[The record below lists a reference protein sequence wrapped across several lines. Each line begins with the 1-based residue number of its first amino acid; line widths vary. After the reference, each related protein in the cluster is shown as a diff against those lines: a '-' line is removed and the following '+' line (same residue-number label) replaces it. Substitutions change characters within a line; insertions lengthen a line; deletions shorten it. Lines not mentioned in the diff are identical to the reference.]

1 MDYLRSFG
9 SAAVSTLVQKSGL
22 NLPFSL
28 GAKVYSCETFWTL
41 YDATKREDG
50 SLVSVFEY
58 DLTHPLNKST
68 IPLARN
74 SLRKLRTIR
83 HPDVLKFIDVVESDS
98 AICIMT
104 ERVRP
109 LPLALSQSSSNVPR
123 EREDWLIWGLH
134 RISVALAFLNDSASS
149 THGNVRPNAVFITP
163 SGEWKLGGFEVL
175 SNPKDDLSVIYTMG
189 GLMPD
194 AMACAPPE
202 VKKEGWSALKDLP
215 VPAADGYALGLL
227 LHAVFNPTHP
237 PPPTA
242 QPPHPPPQVS
252 SRGAIPLS
260 VFSSFKKLLN
270 PNAKLRMSPKNLL
283 DIGMAESDGEGRGFF
298 VHNRLVK
305 VCAGLD
311 GFTLSSESDKV
322 SLLRTLK
329 ESASSFPPEFVSY
342 RILPCLASALEFG
355 GASAA
360 TIVPLVLQFGKNV
373 AHDDYGSVV
382 VAPLVKLFASADRGT
397 RIALLDNLPDFA
409 EKLDKKTVVDKIW
422 PNLQTGFTDTVA
434 VIREA
439 TVRAIVL
446 LSPKLSDRILNN
458 ELLRHLAR
466 LQSDPE
472 ASIRT
477 NTCILIGRLGP
488 SLGYN
493 TKRKVLVPAFSM
505 ALKDSFVHARVA
517 GVMAFMATAE
527 CFDIDDVA
535 SKVVSAVV
543 GATLDKE
550 KLVRDQ
556 AFKAVELF
564 IKRLEA
570 HASTM
575 PETASAEDG
584 GEDLQARLPGAYT
597 QAGLVNSATGA
608 AAALT
613 GWAVSSLGKKLA
625 PADMQ
630 TTISSTIDAS
640 MSAPN
645 INGRA
650 SSLPVSSVSPSANPL
665 RSKGLQLGG
674 NKAPTS
680 TLAAQLAEEVANEA
694 GQGSSRLWNDDLIDI
709 NADEGDWSAF
719 ESAPPAAES
728 KRASATDGLGFG
740 MSLRASSPI
749 ADEWSAMASS
759 SRPTSRSP
767 DLWKTSHSSQI
778 SRTHSPQPR
787 RSIVPSTLAPAF
799 SPASSARST
808 PVSSPRPLPNTTDN
822 TPPISMAGMSKEEKA
837 AEMARRKEERR
848 LRIEKLKEQKK
859 NAAAAAG
866 KV

>member
-74 SLRKLRTIR
+74 SLRKLRTVR
-83 HPDVLKFIDVVESDS
+83 HPDVLRYIDVVESDS

-149 THGNVRPNAVFITP
+149 THGNVRPNAIFITP

-202 VKKEGWSALKDLP
+202 VKKDGWSALKD
-215 VPAADGYALGLL
+215 VSVSAADGYALGLL

-242 QPPHPPPQVS
+242 QPPHPPPPVS

-260 VFSSFKKLLN
+260 VFPSFKKLLN
-270 PNAKLRMSPKNLL
+270 PNAKSRMSPKNLL
-283 DIGMAESDGEGRGFF
+283 DIGMAESGGEGHGFF

-311 GFTLSSESDKV
+311 GFTLSSESDKA

-373 AHDDYGSVV
+373 APDDYGSVV

-397 RIALLDNLPDFA
+397 RIALLDSLPEFV

-434 VIREA
+434 IIREA

-458 ELLRHLAR
+458 DLLRHLAR

-527 CFDIDDVA
+527 CFEIEDVA
-535 SKVVSAVV
+535 SKVVAAIL

-550 KLVRDQ
+550 KLVRDH

-564 IKRLEA
+564 VKRLEA

-575 PETASAEDG
+575 PETASTEDG
-584 GEDLQARLPGAYT
+584 GDDLAARLPGAYT

-630 TTISSTIDAS
+630 TTISSTIEGS
-640 MSAPN
+640 TLTPT
-645 INGRA
+645 INGSA
-650 SSLPVSSVSPSANPL
+650 SPLPVTPISPSANPV

-680 TLAAQLAEEVANEA
+680 TLADEVANEA

-719 ESAPPAAES
+719 ESAPPAVES
-728 KRASATDGLGFG
+728 KLASTTDSLGFG
-740 MSLRASSPI
+740 ITLRPSSPI
-749 ADEWSAMASS
+749 PDEWGAMASS
-759 SRPTSRSP
+759 SRPTSRSS
-767 DLWKTSHSSQI
+767 TSHPSQI
-778 SRTHSPQPR
+778 SRTLSPHPR
-787 RSIVPSTLAPAF
+787 RSIVSSPLAPAF
-799 SPASSARST
+799 SPASSTRST
-808 PVSSPRPLPNTTDN
+808 PISSPRPLPNTADN
-822 TPPISMAGMSKEEKA
+822 TPPTSMAGMSKEEKA

-859 NAAAAAG
+859 NAAAAG

>member
-83 HPDVLKFIDVVESDS
+83 HPDVLRFIDVVESDS

-104 ERVRP
+104 ER
-109 LPLALSQSSSNVPR
+109 
-123 EREDWLIWGLH
+123 
-134 RISVALAFLNDSASS
+134 VALAFLNDSASS

-202 VKKEGWSALKDLP
+202 VKKEGWSTLKD
-215 VPAADGYALGLL
+215 VPISAADGYALGLL

-260 VFSSFKKLLN
+260 VFPSFKKLLN
-270 PNAKLRMSPKNLL
+270 PNAKSRMSPKNLL
-283 DIGMAESDGEGRGFF
+283 DIGMVESGGEGHGFF

-311 GFTLSSESDKV
+311 GFTLSSESEKA

-373 AHDDYGSVV
+373 APDDYGSVI

-397 RIALLDNLPDFA
+397 RIALLDSLPDFA

-458 ELLRHLAR
+458 DLLRHLAR

-488 SLGYN
+488 SLGSCSCVQYG
-493 TKRKVLVPAFSM
+493 AQ
-505 ALKDSFVHARVA
+505 DSFVHARVA

-527 CFDIDDVA
+527 CFEIEDVA

-564 IKRLEA
+564 VKRLEA

-575 PETASAEDG
+575 LETASTED
-584 GEDLQARLPGAYT
+584 GEDLNARLPGAYT

-630 TTISSTIDAS
+630 TMMSSAADAS
-640 MSAPN
+640 ISAPN

-650 SSLPVSSVSPSANPL
+650 SSLPVSSASPSTNPS
-665 RSKGLQLGG
+665 RGKGLQLGG
-674 NKAPTS
+674 HRAPTF
-680 TLAAQLAEEVANEA
+680 ALAEEVANEA
-694 GQGSSRLWNDDLIDI
+694 GQSSSRLWNDDLIDI

-728 KRASATDGLGFG
+728 KLASAADGLGFG
-740 MSLRASSPI
+740 ISLRASSPI
-749 ADEWSAMASS
+749 LDDWGAMAFSVS
-759 SRPTSRSP
+759 TY
-767 DLWKTSHSSQI
+767 KTSHPSQV
-778 SRTHSPQPR
+778 SRTLSPQPR

-808 PVSSPRPLPNTTDN
+808 PVSSPRPLPNTADN
-822 TPPISMAGMSKEEKA
+822 TPPTSMAGMSKEEKA

-859 NAAAAAG
+859 NAAAAG

>member
-22 NLPFSL
+22 SLPFSL

-83 HPDVLKFIDVVESDS
+83 HPDVLRYIDVVESDS

-109 LPLALSQSSSNVPR
+109 LPLALSQSSSNAPR

-149 THGNVRPNAVFITP
+149 THGNVRPNAIFITP

-202 VKKEGWSALKDLP
+202 VKKEGWSALKDVP
-215 VPAADGYALGLL
+215 VSAADGYALGLL

-237 PPPTA
+237 PSPTA

-260 VFSSFKKLLN
+260 VFPSFKKLLN
-270 PNAKLRMSPKNLL
+270 PNAKSRMSPKNLL
-283 DIGMAESDGEGRGFF
+283 DIGMAESGGEGHGFF

-311 GFTLSSESDKV
+311 GFTLSSESDKA

-373 AHDDYGSVV
+373 APDDYGSVV

-397 RIALLDNLPDFA
+397 RIALLDSLPEFV

-434 VIREA
+434 IIREA

-458 ELLRHLAR
+458 DLLRHLAR

-505 ALKDSFVHARVA
+505 ALRDSFVHARVA

-527 CFDIDDVA
+527 CFEIEDVA
-535 SKVVSAVV
+535 SKVVPAIL

-564 IKRLEA
+564 VKRLEA

-575 PETASAEDG
+575 PETASTEDG
-584 GEDLQARLPGAYT
+584 GDDLAVRLPGAYT

-630 TTISSTIDAS
+630 TTISSTIEGS
-640 MSAPN
+640 TLTPT
-645 INGRA
+645 INGSA
-650 SSLPVSSVSPSANPL
+650 SPLPVTPVSPSANPV

-680 TLAAQLAEEVANEA
+680 TLADEVANEA

-709 NADEGDWSAF
+709 NADEGDWSA
-719 ESAPPAAES
+719 
-728 KRASATDGLGFG
+728 R
-740 MSLRASSPI
+740 
-749 ADEWSAMASS
+749 
-759 SRPTSRSP
+759 SRV
-767 DLWKTSHSSQI
+767 LH
-778 SRTHSPQPR
+778 
-787 RSIVPSTLAPAF
+787 L
-799 SPASSARST
+799 
-808 PVSSPRPLPNTTDN
+808 L
-822 TPPISMAGMSKEEKA
+822 
-837 AEMARRKEERR
+837 
-848 LRIEKLKEQKK
+848 
-859 NAAAAAG
+859 
-866 KV
+866 

>member
-28 GAKVYSCETFWTL
+28 GPKVYSCETFWTL

-83 HPDVLKFIDVVESDS
+83 HPDVLRFIDVVESDS

-109 LPLALSQSSSNVPR
+109 LPLALSNSSSNVPR

-149 THGNVRPNAVFITP
+149 THGNVRPNAIFITP

-202 VKKEGWSALKDLP
+202 VKKEGWSVLRD
-215 VPAADGYALGLL
+215 VPISAADAYALGLL
-227 LHAVFNPTHP
+227 LHSVFNPTHP

-242 QPPHPPPQVS
+242 QPPHPPPQPS
-252 SRGAIPLS
+252 SKGAIPSS
-260 VFSSFKKLLN
+260 VFPSFKKLLN
-270 PNAKLRMSPKNLL
+270 PNPKLRMSPKNLL
-283 DIGMAESDGEGRGFF
+283 DIGMTESDGEGHGFF

-311 GFTLSSESDKV
+311 GFTLSSESDKA

-329 ESASSFPPEFVSY
+329 ESGSSFPPEFVSY
-342 RILPCLASALEFG
+342 RVLPCLVSALEFG

-373 AHDDYGSVV
+373 APDDYSSVI

-397 RIALLDNLPDFA
+397 RIALLDSLPDFA

-439 TVRAIVL
+439 TVRAVVL

-505 ALKDSFVHARVA
+505 ALKDQFVHARVA

-527 CFDIDDVA
+527 CFEVEDVA
-535 SKVVSAVV
+535 GRVVPAVV

-575 PETASAEDG
+575 PETASTEE
-584 GEDLQARLPGAYT
+584 GENDLPARLPGAFT

-625 PADMQ
+625 PADLQ
-630 TTISSTIDAS
+630 TTMTSTIDGS
-640 MSAPN
+640 TSAPT
-645 INGRA
+645 INGHNSPLFRPPA
-650 SSLPVSSVSPSANPL
+650 SSASPSGNPS
-665 RSKGLQLGG
+665 RGKGLQLGG
-674 NKAPTS
+674 NKAPPS
-680 TLAAQLAEEVANEA
+680 ALAAQLAEEAANET
-694 GQGSSRLWNDDLIDI
+694 GQGSNRLWNDDLIDI
-709 NADEGDWSAF
+709 NADEGDWSVF
-719 ESAPPAAES
+719 ESAPAIIEP
-728 KRASATDGLGFG
+728 KPMSATNGLGFG
-740 MSLRASSPI
+740 ISLRASSPPI
-749 ADEWSAMASS
+749 DEWGAMASA
-759 SRPTSRSP
+759 SRSTSRSP
-767 DLWKTSHSSQI
+767 DPWTSPPSQI
-778 SRTHSPQPR
+778 SRALSPQPR
-787 RSIVPSTLAPAF
+787 RSIVPAF

-808 PVSSPRPLPNTTDN
+808 PVSSPRPLPNTADSAQPTN
-822 TPPISMAGMSKEEKA
+822 MAGLSKEEKA

-859 NAAAAAG
+859 NAAAAG
-866 KV
+866 KA

>member
-28 GAKVYSCETFWTL
+28 GPKVYSCETFWTL

-83 HPDVLKFIDVVESDS
+83 HPDVLRFIDVVESDS

-109 LPLALSQSSSNVPR
+109 LPLALSNSSSNVPR

-149 THGNVRPNAVFITP
+149 THGNVRPNAIFITP

-202 VKKEGWSALKDLP
+202 VKKEGWSVLRD
-215 VPAADGYALGLL
+215 VPISAADAYALGLL
-227 LHAVFNPTHP
+227 LHSVFNPTHP

-242 QPPHPPPQVS
+242 QPPHPPPQPS
-252 SRGAIPLS
+252 SKGAIPSS
-260 VFSSFKKLLN
+260 VFPSFKKLLN
-270 PNAKLRMSPKNLL
+270 PNPKLRMSPKNLL
-283 DIGMAESDGEGRGFF
+283 DIGMTESDGEGHGFF

-311 GFTLSSESDKV
+311 GFTLSSESDKA

-329 ESASSFPPEFVSY
+329 ESGSSFPPEFVSY
-342 RILPCLASALEFG
+342 RVLPCLVSALEFG

-373 AHDDYGSVV
+373 APDDYTSVI

-397 RIALLDNLPDFA
+397 RIALLDSLPDFA

-439 TVRAIVL
+439 TVRAVVL

-505 ALKDSFVHARVA
+505 ALKDQFVHARVA

-527 CFDIDDVA
+527 CFEVEDVA
-535 SKVVSAVV
+535 GRVVPAVV

-575 PETASAEDG
+575 PETASTEE
-584 GEDLQARLPGAYT
+584 GENDLPARLPGAFT

-613 GWAVSSLGKKLA
+613 GWAVSSLGKKVSLISPLEIDDLERYAQLA
-625 PADMQ
+625 PADLQ
-630 TTISSTIDAS
+630 TTMTSTIDGS
-640 MSAPN
+640 TSAPT
-645 INGRA
+645 INGHNSPLFRPPA
-650 SSLPVSSVSPSANPL
+650 SSASPSGNPS
-665 RSKGLQLGG
+665 RGKGLQLGG
-674 NKAPTS
+674 NKAPPS
-680 TLAAQLAEEVANEA
+680 ALAAQLAEEAANET
-694 GQGSSRLWNDDLIDI
+694 GQGSNRLWNDDLIDI

-719 ESAPPAAES
+719 ESAPAIIEP
-728 KRASATDGLGFG
+728 KPMSATNGLGFG
-740 MSLRASSPI
+740 ISLRASPSY
-749 ADEWSAMASS
+749 
-759 SRPTSRSP
+759 
-767 DLWKTSHSSQI
+767 Q
-778 SRTHSPQPR
+778 HSPLLQALDRHPYH
-787 RSIVPSTLAPAF
+787 PLD
-799 SPASSARST
+799 
-808 PVSSPRPLPNTTDN
+808 PLPNTADSAQPTN
-822 TPPISMAGMSKEEKA
+822 MAGLSKEEKA

-859 NAAAAAG
+859 NAAAAG
-866 KV
+866 KA

>member
-28 GAKVYSCETFWTL
+28 GPKVYSCETFWTL

-74 SLRKLRTIR
+74 SLRRLRTIR
-83 HPDVLKFIDVVESDS
+83 HPDVLRFIDVVESDS

-109 LPLALSQSSSNVPR
+109 LPLALSQSSSNVQR

-149 THGNVRPNAVFITP
+149 THGNVRPNAIFITP

-194 AMACAPPE
+194 AMACASPE
-202 VKKEGWSALKDLP
+202 VKKGAALSKSYTAYQYQLRMGMPSACFYMP
-215 VPAADGYALGLL
+215 
-227 LHAVFNPTHP
+227 FSIP
-237 PPPTA
+237 P
-242 QPPHPPPQVS
+242 
-252 SRGAIPLS
+252 IPLHRLLS
-260 VFSSFKKLLN
+260 HLIHRLNPLPEVPYPRLSFPPSKKLLN
-270 PNAKLRMSPKNLL
+270 PNPKSRMSPKNLL
-283 DIGMAESDGEGRGFF
+283 DTGMAESGGEGHGFF

-311 GFTLSSESDKV
+311 GFNLSSESDKA

-329 ESASSFPPEFVSY
+329 ESASSFPPEFASY
-342 RILPCLASALEFG
+342 RVLPCLVSALEFG

-373 AHDDYGSVV
+373 APDDYGSVII
-382 VAPLVKLFASADRGT
+382 APLVKLFASADRGT

-439 TVRAIVL
+439 TVRAVVL

-517 GVMAFMATAE
+517 GVMAFMATVE
-527 CFDIDDVA
+527 CFEVEDVA
-535 SKVVSAVV
+535 GRVVPAVV
-543 GATLDKE
+543 GAMLDKE

-575 PETASAEDG
+575 HPQKRARTIYP
-584 GEDLQARLPGAYT
+584 ARLPGAFT
-597 QAGLVNSATGA
+597 QANLVNSATGA

-613 GWAVSSLGKKLA
+613 GWAVSSIGKKLA

-630 TTISSTIDAS
+630 TTISSTIDGPTS
-640 MSAPN
+640 
-645 INGRA
+645 GRA
-650 SSLPVSSVSPSANPL
+650 TPLPGAFVSSVSPSVNP
-665 RSKGLQLGG
+665 SKGKGLQLGG
-674 NKAPTS
+674 NKAPPS
-680 TLAAQLAEEVANEA
+680 VLAAQLAEEVANEA
-694 GQGSSRLWNDDLIDI
+694 GQGSNHLWNDDLIDI

-719 ESAPPAAES
+719 ESAPAIVEPKPVPAS
-728 KRASATDGLGFG
+728 NGLGFG
-740 MSLRASSPI
+740 ISLQPSSPTT
-749 ADEWSAMASS
+749 DEWGAMVSS
-759 SRPTSRSP
+759 SRTTSLSGQ
-767 DLWKTSHSSQI
+767 H
-778 SRTHSPQPR
+778 
-787 RSIVPSTLAPAF
+787 F

-808 PVSSPRPLPNTTDN
+808 PVSSPRPLPNTADS
-822 TPPISMAGMSKEEKA
+822 TPSTNLAGMSKEEKA

-859 NAAAAAG
+859 NAAAAG

>member
-83 HPDVLKFIDVVESDS
+83 HPDVLRYIDVVESDS

-149 THGNVRPNAVFITP
+149 THGNVRPNAIFITP

-202 VKKEGWSALKDLP
+202 VKKEGWSALKDVP
-215 VPAADGYALGLL
+215 VSAADGYALGLL

-260 VFSSFKKLLN
+260 VFPSFKKLLN
-270 PNAKLRMSPKNLL
+270 PNAKSRMSPKNLL
-283 DIGMAESDGEGRGFF
+283 DIGMAESGGEGHGFF

-311 GFTLSSESDKV
+311 GFTLSSESDKA

-360 TIVPLVLQFGKNV
+360 TIVPLVLQFGRNV
-373 AHDDYGSVV
+373 APDDYGSVV

-397 RIALLDNLPDFA
+397 RIALLDSLPEFV

-458 ELLRHLAR
+458 DLLRHLAR

-527 CFDIDDVA
+527 CFEIEDVA
-535 SKVVSAVV
+535 SKVVPAIL

-564 IKRLEA
+564 VKRLEA

-575 PETASAEDG
+575 PETASTEDG
-584 GEDLQARLPGAYT
+584 GDDLPARLPGAYT

-630 TTISSTIDAS
+630 TTISSTIEGS
-640 MSAPN
+640 TLTPT
-645 INGRA
+645 INGSA
-650 SSLPVSSVSPSANPL
+650 SPLPVTPVSPSANPV

-680 TLAAQLAEEVANEA
+680 TLADEVANEA
-694 GQGSSRLWNDDLIDI
+694 GQGSSRSWNDDLIDI

-719 ESAPPAAES
+719 ESAPPAVES
-728 KRASATDGLGFG
+728 KLASTTDGLGFG
-740 MSLRASSPI
+740 ISLRPSSPN
-749 ADEWSAMASS
+749 EWGAMASS
-759 SRPTSRSP
+759 SRPTSRSS
-767 DLWKTSHSSQI
+767 TSRPSQI
-778 SRTHSPQPR
+778 SRTLSPQPR
-787 RSIVPSTLAPAF
+787 RSIVPSPLAPAF
-799 SPASSARST
+799 SPASSTRST
-808 PVSSPRPLPNTTDN
+808 PISSPRPLPNTADN
-822 TPPISMAGMSKEEKA
+822 TPPTSMAGMSKEEKA

-848 LRIEKLKEQKK
+848 LRVEKLKEQKK
-859 NAAAAAG
+859 NAAAAG

>member
-83 HPDVLKFIDVVESDS
+83 HPDVLRFIDVVESDS

-149 THGNVRPNAVFITP
+149 THGNVRPSAVFITP

-175 SNPKDDLSVIYTMG
+175 SNPRDDLSVIYTMG

-194 AMACAPPE
+194 AMAYAPPE
-202 VKKEGWSALKDLP
+202 VKKEGWSALKDVP
-215 VPAADGYALGLL
+215 VSAADGYALGLL

-237 PPPTA
+237 PLPTA

-252 SRGAIPLS
+252 SRGAIPSS
-260 VFSSFKKLLN
+260 VFPSFKKLLN
-270 PNAKLRMSPKNLL
+270 PNAKSRLSPKNLL
-283 DIGMAESDGEGRGFF
+283 DIGMAESDGEGHGFF

-311 GFTLSSESDKV
+311 GFTLSSESDKA

-329 ESASSFPPEFVSY
+329 ESASSFPPEFISY
-342 RILPCLASALEFG
+342 RILPCLTSALEFG

-360 TIVPLVLQFGKNV
+360 IIVPLILQFGKNV
-373 AHDDYGSVV
+373 APDNYGSVI

-397 RIALLDNLPDFA
+397 RIALLDSLPDFA
-409 EKLDKKTVVDKIW
+409 EKLDKKTIVDKIW

-458 ELLRHLAR
+458 DLLRHLAR

-527 CFDIDDVA
+527 CFEIDDVA
-535 SKVVSAVV
+535 SKVVSAIA

-564 IKRLEA
+564 VKRLEA
-570 HASTM
+570 HAATM
-575 PETASAEDG
+575 PETVATEDG
-584 GEDLQARLPGAYT
+584 GEDLPARLPGAYT

-630 TTISSTIDAS
+630 TTISSTIDS
-640 MSAPN
+640 SILAPN

-650 SSLPVSSVSPSANPL
+650 SPLPVSSVSPSVNPS

-674 NKAPTS
+674 NKAPAS
-680 TLAAQLAEEVANEA
+680 TLAEEVANEA
-694 GQGSSRLWNDDLIDI
+694 LQSSRLWKDNLIDI
-709 NADEGDWSAF
+709 NADEGDWTAF
-719 ESAPPAAES
+719 ESASPAMES
-728 KRASATDGLGFG
+728 KLASTTDSLGFG
-740 MSLRASSPI
+740 ISVWASSPTT
-749 ADEWSAMASS
+749 DEWGAMASS

-767 DLWKTSHSSQI
+767 DPWRTSHPPQI
-778 SRTHSPQPR
+778 SHMLSPQPR

-808 PVSSPRPLPNTTDN
+808 PVSSPRPLPDN
-822 TPPISMAGMSKEEKA
+822 TPPTSMAGMSKEEKA

-859 NAAAAAG
+859 NAAAAG

>member
-83 HPDVLKFIDVVESDS
+83 HPDVLRFIDVVESDS

-202 VKKEGWSALKDLP
+202 VKKEGWSTLKD
-215 VPAADGYALGLL
+215 VPISAADGYALGLL

-260 VFSSFKKLLN
+260 VFPSFKKLLN
-270 PNAKLRMSPKNLL
+270 PNAKSRMSPKNLL
-283 DIGMAESDGEGRGFF
+283 DIGMVESGGEGHGFF

-311 GFTLSSESDKV
+311 GFTLSSESEKA

-373 AHDDYGSVV
+373 APDDYGSVI

-397 RIALLDNLPDFA
+397 RIALLDSLPDFA

-458 ELLRHLAR
+458 DLLRHLAR

-517 GVMAFMATAE
+517 GVMAFMATAD
-527 CFDIDDVA
+527 CFEIEDVA

-564 IKRLEA
+564 VKRLEA

-575 PETASAEDG
+575 PETASTED
-584 GEDLQARLPGAYT
+584 GEDLNARLPGAYT

-630 TTISSTIDAS
+630 TMMSSAADAS
-640 MSAPN
+640 ISAPN

-650 SSLPVSSVSPSANPL
+650 SSLPVSSASPSTNPS
-665 RSKGLQLGG
+665 RGKGLQLGG

-680 TLAAQLAEEVANEA
+680 TLAEEVANEA

-728 KRASATDGLGFG
+728 KLASATDGLGFG
-740 MSLRASSPI
+740 ISLRASSPI
-749 ADEWSAMASS
+749 LDDWGAMASS

-767 DLWKTSHSSQI
+767 DPWRTSHPSQV
-778 SRTHSPQPR
+778 SRTLSPQPR
-787 RSIVPSTLAPAF
+787 RSIASSTLAPAF

-808 PVSSPRPLPNTTDN
+808 PVSSPRPLPNTADN
-822 TPPISMAGMSKEEKA
+822 TPPVSMAGMSKEEKA

-859 NAAAAAG
+859 NAAAAG

>member
-83 HPDVLKFIDVVESDS
+83 HPDVLRYIDVVESDS

-149 THGNVRPNAVFITP
+149 THGNVRPNAIFITP

-202 VKKEGWSALKDLP
+202 VKKEGWSALKDVP
-215 VPAADGYALGLL
+215 VSAADGYALGLL
-227 LHAVFNPTHP
+227 LHAVFNPNHP

-252 SRGAIPLS
+252 FRGAIPLS
-260 VFSSFKKLLN
+260 VFPSFKKLLN
-270 PNAKLRMSPKNLL
+270 PNAKSRMSPKNIL
-283 DIGMAESDGEGRGFF
+283 DTGMAESGGEGHGFF

-311 GFTLSSESDKV
+311 GFTLSSESDKA

-360 TIVPLVLQFGKNV
+360 IIVPLVLQFGKNV
-373 AHDDYGSVV
+373 APDDYGSVV
-382 VAPLVKLFASADRGT
+382 VVPLVKLFASADRGT
-397 RIALLDNLPDFA
+397 RIALLDSLPEFV

-434 VIREA
+434 IIREA

-458 ELLRHLAR
+458 DLLRHLAR

-505 ALKDSFVHARVA
+505 ALRDSFVHARVA
-517 GVMAFMATAE
+517 GVMAFMATTE
-527 CFDIDDVA
+527 CFEIEDVA
-535 SKVVSAVV
+535 SKVVPAIV

-564 IKRLEA
+564 VKRLET
-570 HASTM
+570 HASAM
-575 PETASAEDG
+575 PETASTEDG
-584 GEDLQARLPGAYT
+584 GDDLAARLPGAYT

-630 TTISSTIDAS
+630 TTISSTIEGS
-640 MSAPN
+640 TLAPT
-645 INGRA
+645 INGSA
-650 SSLPVSSVSPSANPL
+650 SPLPVTPVSPSANPV

-680 TLAAQLAEEVANEA
+680 TLADEVANEA
-694 GQGSSRLWNDDLIDI
+694 GQGSSRSWNDDLIDI

-719 ESAPPAAES
+719 ESAPPAVES
-728 KRASATDGLGFG
+728 KLASTTDGLGFG
-740 MSLRASSPI
+740 ISLRPSSPI
-749 ADEWSAMASS
+749 PDEWGAMASS
-759 SRPTSRSP
+759 SRPTSRSS
-767 DLWKTSHSSQI
+767 TSRPSQI
-778 SRTHSPQPR
+778 SRTLSPQPR
-787 RSIVPSTLAPAF
+787 RSIVPSPLAPAF
-799 SPASSARST
+799 SPASSTRST
-808 PVSSPRPLPNTTDN
+808 PISSPRPLPNTADN
-822 TPPISMAGMSKEEKA
+822 TPPTSMAGMSKEEKA

-859 NAAAAAG
+859 NAAAAG

>member
-83 HPDVLKFIDVVESDS
+83 HPDVLRYIDVVESDS

-149 THGNVRPNAVFITP
+149 THGNVRPNAIFITP

-202 VKKEGWSALKDLP
+202 VKKEGWSALKDVP
-215 VPAADGYALGLL
+215 VSAADGYALGLL

-260 VFSSFKKLLN
+260 VFPSFKKLLN
-270 PNAKLRMSPKNLL
+270 PNAKSRMSPKNLL
-283 DIGMAESDGEGRGFF
+283 DIGMAESGGEGHGFF

-311 GFTLSSESDKV
+311 GFTLSSESDKA

-373 AHDDYGSVV
+373 APDDYGSVV

-397 RIALLDNLPDFA
+397 RIALLDSLPEFV

-434 VIREA
+434 IIREA

-458 ELLRHLAR
+458 DLLRHLAR

-505 ALKDSFVHARVA
+505 ALRDSFVHARVA

-527 CFDIDDVA
+527 CFEIEDVA
-535 SKVVSAVV
+535 SKVVPAIL

-564 IKRLEA
+564 VKRLEA

-575 PETASAEDG
+575 PETASTEDG
-584 GEDLQARLPGAYT
+584 GDDLATRLPGAYT

-630 TTISSTIDAS
+630 TTISSTIEGS
-640 MSAPN
+640 TLTPT
-645 INGRA
+645 INGSA
-650 SSLPVSSVSPSANPL
+650 SPLPVTPVSPSANPV

-674 NKAPTS
+674 NKAPIS
-680 TLAAQLAEEVANEA
+680 TLADEVANEA

-719 ESAPPAAES
+719 ESAPPAVES
-728 KRASATDGLGFG
+728 KLASTTDGLGFG
-740 MSLRASSPI
+740 ISLRPSSPI
-749 ADEWSAMASS
+749 PDEWGAMASS
-759 SRPTSRSP
+759 SRPTSRSS
-767 DLWKTSHSSQI
+767 TSRLSQI
-778 SRTHSPQPR
+778 SRTLSPQPR
-787 RSIVPSTLAPAF
+787 RSIVSSPLAPAF
-799 SPASSARST
+799 SPASSTRST
-808 PVSSPRPLPNTTDN
+808 PISSPRPLPNTADD
-822 TPPISMAGMSKEEKA
+822 TPPTSMAGMSKEEKA

-859 NAAAAAG
+859 NAAAAG

>member
-28 GAKVYSCETFWTL
+28 GVKVYSCETFWTL
-41 YDATKREDG
+41 YDATKRDDG

-83 HPDVLKFIDVVESDS
+83 HPDVLRFIDVVESDS

-109 LPLALSQSSSNVPR
+109 LPLALSQSSSNAPR

-194 AMACAPPE
+194 AMTCAPPE
-202 VKKEGWSALKDLP
+202 VKKEGWSTLKDAP
-215 VPAADGYALGLL
+215 VAAADGYALGLL

-270 PNAKLRMSPKNLL
+270 PNVKSRMSPKDLL
-283 DIGMAESDGEGRGFF
+283 NIGMAESDGEGHGFF
-298 VHNRLVK
+298 VQNRLVK

-311 GFTLSSESDKV
+311 GFTLSSESDKA

-373 AHDDYGSVV
+373 APDDYGSVI

-397 RIALLDNLPDFA
+397 RIALLDSLPDFA

-458 ELLRHLAR
+458 DLLRHLAR

-493 TKRKVLVPAFSM
+493 TKRKVLIPAFSM

-517 GVMAFMATAE
+517 GIMAFMATAE
-527 CFDIDDVA
+527 CFEIDDVA
-535 SKVVSAVV
+535 GKVVSAVV

-564 IKRLEA
+564 VKRLEA

-575 PETASAEDG
+575 PETASTEDG
-584 GEDLQARLPGAYT
+584 GDDLPTRLPGAYT
-597 QAGLVNSATGA
+597 QASLVNSATGA

-630 TTISSTIDAS
+630 TTIASTIDTS
-640 MSAPN
+640 ILAPN

-650 SSLPVSSVSPSANPL
+650 SSLPVTSASSSTNPSRN
-665 RSKGLQLGG
+665 KGLQLGG
-674 NKAPTS
+674 NKATTS
-680 TLAAQLAEEVANEA
+680 TLAEEVANEA
-694 GQGSSRLWNDDLIDI
+694 GQGGGRLWNDDLIDI
-709 NADEGDWSAF
+709 HADEGDWSAF
-719 ESAPPAAES
+719 ESAPPAMES
-728 KRASATDGLGFG
+728 KLVSTTDGLGFG
-740 MSLRASSPI
+740 LSLRASSPVL
-749 ADEWSAMASS
+749 DDWSAMASS

-767 DLWKTSHSSQI
+767 DPWRTSHSSQI
-778 SRTHSPQPR
+778 SRTLSPQPR
-787 RSIVPSTLAPAF
+787 RSIGPSTLAPAF

-808 PVSSPRPLPNTTDN
+808 PVSSPRPLPNTADN
-822 TPPISMAGMSKEEKA
+822 TPPTSMSGMSKEEKA

-859 NAAAAAG
+859 NAAAG

>member
-28 GAKVYSCETFWTL
+28 GVKVYSCETFWTL
-41 YDATKREDG
+41 YDATKRDDG

-83 HPDVLKFIDVVESDS
+83 HPDVLRFIDVVESDS

-109 LPLALSQSSSNVPR
+109 LPLALSQSSSNAPR

-202 VKKEGWSALKDLP
+202 VKKEGWSTLKDVP
-215 VPAADGYALGLL
+215 VSAADGYALGLL

-260 VFSSFKKLLN
+260 VFPSFKKLLN

-283 DIGMAESDGEGRGFF
+283 NIGMAESDGEGHGFF
-298 VHNRLVK
+298 VQNRLVK

-311 GFTLSSESDKV
+311 GFTLSSESDKA

-355 GASAA
+355 GTSAA
-360 TIVPLVLQFGKNV
+360 TIVPLVLQFGKNI
-373 AHDDYGSVV
+373 APDDYGSVI

-397 RIALLDNLPDFA
+397 RIALLDSLPDFA

-458 ELLRHLAR
+458 DLLRHLAR

-493 TKRKVLVPAFSM
+493 TKRKVLIPAFSM

-517 GVMAFMATAE
+517 GIMAFMATAE
-527 CFDIDDVA
+527 CFEIDDVA
-535 SKVVSAVV
+535 GRVISAVV

-564 IKRLEA
+564 VKRLEA

-575 PETASAEDG
+575 PETASTEDG
-584 GEDLQARLPGAYT
+584 GDDLPTRLPGAYT

-630 TTISSTIDAS
+630 TTIASTIDTS
-640 MSAPN
+640 ILAPN

-650 SSLPVSSVSPSANPL
+650 SSLPVTSASSSTNPSRN
-665 RSKGLQLGG
+665 KGLQLGG
-674 NKAPTS
+674 NKAMAS
-680 TLAAQLAEEVANEA
+680 TLAEEVANEA

-709 NADEGDWSAF
+709 HADEGDWSAF
-719 ESAPPAAES
+719 ESAPPAMES
-728 KRASATDGLGFG
+728 KLASTTDGLGFG
-740 MSLRASSPI
+740 ISLRASSPVP
-749 ADEWSAMASS
+749 DEWSAMASS

-767 DLWKTSHSSQI
+767 DPWRTSHSSQI
-778 SRTHSPQPR
+778 SRTLSPQPR
-787 RSIVPSTLAPAF
+787 RSIGPSTLAPAF

-808 PVSSPRPLPNTTDN
+808 PVSSPRPLPNTADN
-822 TPPISMAGMSKEEKA
+822 TPPTSMSGMSKEEKA

-859 NAAAAAG
+859 NAAAAG

>member
-41 YDATKREDG
+41 YDATKRDDG

-83 HPDVLKFIDVVESDS
+83 HPDVLRFIDVVESDS
-98 AICIMT
+98 TICIMT

-109 LPLALSQSSSNVPR
+109 LPLALSQSSSSVPR

-175 SNPKDDLSVIYTMG
+175 SSPKDDLSVIYTMG

-194 AMACAPPE
+194 AMAYAPPE
-202 VKKEGWSALKDLP
+202 VKKEGWSALKDVP

-252 SRGAIPLS
+252 SRGAIPSS
-260 VFSSFKKLLN
+260 VFPSFKKLLN
-270 PNAKLRMSPKNLL
+270 PNPKLRMSPKILL
-283 DIGMAESDGEGRGFF
+283 DIGMAESDGEGHGFF
-298 VHNRLVK
+298 VNNRLVK

-311 GFTLSSESDKV
+311 GFTLGSESDKA

-373 AHDDYGSVV
+373 APDDYGSII
-382 VAPLVKLFASADRGT
+382 VAPLVKLFASTDRGT
-397 RIALLDNLPDFA
+397 RIALLDNLSNFA

-439 TVRAIVL
+439 TVRAIIL

-458 ELLRHLAR
+458 DLLRHLAR

-527 CFDIDDVA
+527 CFEMDDVA
-535 SKVVSAVV
+535 GKVVSAVV

-570 HASTM
+570 HAATM
-575 PETASAEDG
+575 PETAATEDG
-584 GEDLQARLPGAYT
+584 GEDLPARLPGAYT

-630 TTISSTIDAS
+630 TTIVSASTLTPN
-640 MSAPN
+640 PN
-645 INGRA
+645 INGRG
-650 SSLPVSSVSPSANPL
+650 SPLPVSSASSSANPS

-674 NKAPTS
+674 NKAPAS

-694 GQGSSRLWNDDLIDI
+694 GSGSSRLWNDDLIDI
-709 NADEGDWSAF
+709 HADEGDWSAF
-719 ESAPPAAES
+719 ESAPPTVDS
-728 KRASATDGLGFG
+728 KVASATDGLGFG
-740 MSLRASSPI
+740 LSLRASSPSP
-749 ADEWSAMASS
+749 DEWGAMASS

-767 DLWKTSHSSQI
+767 DSWRTSHPSQI
-778 SRTHSPQPR
+778 THTLAPQPR
-787 RSIVPSTLAPAF
+787 RPIIPSALAPAF

-808 PVSSPRPLPNTTDN
+808 PLSSPRPLPSTADN
-822 TPPISMAGMSKEEKA
+822 TPPTSMAGMSKEEKA

-859 NAAAAAG
+859 NAAAAG

>member
-28 GAKVYSCETFWTL
+28 GCQ
-41 YDATKREDG
+41 
-50 SLVSVFEY
+50 SLLLRDIL
-58 DLTHPLNKST
+58 DL
-68 IPLARN
+68 
-74 SLRKLRTIR
+74 LRTIR
-83 HPDVLKFIDVVESDS
+83 HPDVLRFIDVVESDS
-98 AICIMT
+98 TICIMT

-109 LPLALSQSSSNVPR
+109 LPLALFQSSSSVPR

-175 SNPKDDLSVIYTMG
+175 SSPKDDLSVIYTMG

-194 AMACAPPE
+194 AMAYAPPE
-202 VKKEGWSALKDLP
+202 VKKEGWSALKDVP

-252 SRGAIPLS
+252 SRGAIPSS
-260 VFSSFKKLLN
+260 VFPCFKKLLN
-270 PNAKLRMSPKNLL
+270 PNPKLRMSPKILL
-283 DIGMAESDGEGRGFF
+283 DIGMAESDGEGHGFF
-298 VHNRLVK
+298 VNNRLVK

-311 GFTLSSESDKV
+311 GFTLSSESDKA

-373 AHDDYGSVV
+373 APDDYGSIII
-382 VAPLVKLFASADRGT
+382 APLVKLFASTDRGT
-397 RIALLDNLPDFA
+397 RIALLDNLSDFA

-439 TVRAIVL
+439 TVRAIIL

-527 CFDIDDVA
+527 CFEMDDVA
-535 SKVVSAVV
+535 GKVVSAVV

-564 IKRLEA
+564 VKRLEA
-570 HASTM
+570 HAATM
-575 PETASAEDG
+575 PETAGTEDG
-584 GEDLQARLPGAYT
+584 GDDLPARLPGAYT

-613 GWAVSSLGKKLA
+613 GWALA

-630 TTISSTIDAS
+630 TTIASASTLTPN
-640 MSAPN
+640 PN
-645 INGRA
+645 INGCG
-650 SSLPVSSVSPSANPL
+650 SPLPVSSASSSANPS

-674 NKAPTS
+674 NQAPAS

-694 GQGSSRLWNDDLIDI
+694 GPGSSRLWNDDLIDI
-709 NADEGDWSAF
+709 HADEGDWSAF
-719 ESAPPAAES
+719 ESAPPTVES
-728 KRASATDGLGFG
+728 KVASSTDGLGFG
-740 MSLRASSPI
+740 LSLRASSPSP
-749 ADEWSAMASS
+749 DEWGAMASS

-767 DLWKTSHSSQI
+767 DSWRTSHPPQI
-778 SRTHSPQPR
+778 THTLAPQPR
-787 RSIVPSTLAPAF
+787 RPIVPSALAPAF

-808 PVSSPRPLPNTTDN
+808 PLSSPRPLPSTADN
-822 TPPISMAGMSKEEKA
+822 TPPTSMAGMSKEEKA

-859 NAAAAAG
+859 NAAAAG

>member
-28 GAKVYSCETFWTL
+28 GVKVYSCETFWTL
-41 YDATKREDG
+41 YDATKRDDG

-68 IPLARN
+68 MPLARN

-83 HPDVLKFIDVVESDS
+83 HPDVLRFIDVVESDS

-109 LPLALSQSSSNVPR
+109 LPLALSQSSSNAPR

-202 VKKEGWSALKDLP
+202 VKKEGWSTLKDAP
-215 VPAADGYALGLL
+215 VAAADGYALGLL

-270 PNAKLRMSPKNLL
+270 PNVKSRMSPKDLL
-283 DIGMAESDGEGRGFF
+283 NIGMAESDGEGHGFF
-298 VHNRLVK
+298 VQNRLVK

-311 GFTLSSESDKV
+311 GFTLSSESDKA

-329 ESASSFPPEFVSY
+329 ESASSFPPELVSY

-373 AHDDYGSVV
+373 APDDYGSVIV
-382 VAPLVKLFASADRGT
+382 TPLVKLFASADRGT
-397 RIALLDNLPDFA
+397 RIALLDSLPDFA

-458 ELLRHLAR
+458 DLLRHLAR

-493 TKRKVLVPAFSM
+493 TKRKVLIPAFSM

-517 GVMAFMATAE
+517 GIMAFMATAE
-527 CFDIDDVA
+527 CFEIDDVA
-535 SKVVSAVV
+535 GRVVSAVV

-564 IKRLEA
+564 VKRLEA

-575 PETASAEDG
+575 PETASTEDG
-584 GEDLQARLPGAYT
+584 GDDLPTRLPGAYT
-597 QAGLVNSATGA
+597 QASLVNSATGA

-613 GWAVSSLGKKLA
+613 GWAVSSLGKKA
-625 PADMQ
+625 
-630 TTISSTIDAS
+630 
-640 MSAPN
+640 
-645 INGRA
+645 
-650 SSLPVSSVSPSANPL
+650 
-665 RSKGLQLGG
+665 
-674 NKAPTS
+674 
-680 TLAAQLAEEVANEA
+680 
-694 GQGSSRLWNDDLIDI
+694 RLIC
-709 NADEGDWSAF
+709 F
-719 ESAPPAAES
+719 
-728 KRASATDGLGFG
+728 R
-740 MSLRASSPI
+740 
-749 ADEWSAMASS
+749 
-759 SRPTSRSP
+759 
-767 DLWKTSHSSQI
+767 
-778 SRTHSPQPR
+778 
-787 RSIVPSTLAPAF
+787 
-799 SPASSARST
+799 
-808 PVSSPRPLPNTTDN
+808 
-822 TPPISMAGMSKEEKA
+822 
-837 AEMARRKEERR
+837 
-848 LRIEKLKEQKK
+848 
-859 NAAAAAG
+859 
-866 KV
+866 

>member
-58 DLTHPLNKST
+58 NLTHPLNKST

-74 SLRKLRTIR
+74 SLRRLRTIR
-83 HPDVLKFIDVVESDS
+83 HPDVLRFIDVVETDS

-109 LPLALSQSSSNVPR
+109 LPLALSQSTSNGPR

-149 THGNVRPNAVFITP
+149 THGNVRPNAIFITP

-175 SNPKDDLSVIYTMG
+175 SSPKDDLSVIYTMG

-202 VKKEGWSALKDLP
+202 VKKEGWSALKD
-215 VPAADGYALGLL
+215 VPISAADGYALGLL

-237 PPPTA
+237 PPLTA

-252 SRGAIPLS
+252 SRGAIPSS
-260 VFSSFKKLLN
+260 VFPPFKKLLN
-270 PNAKLRMSPKNLL
+270 PNPKSRMSPKNLL
-283 DIGMAESDGEGRGFF
+283 DIGMAESGWRRPWIFRKQPARQGI
-298 VHNRLVK
+298 LTT
-305 VCAGLD
+305 C
-311 GFTLSSESDKV
+311 S
-322 SLLRTLK
+322 TLK
-329 ESASSFPPEFVSY
+329 ESGSSFPPEFVSY
-342 RILPCLASALEFG
+342 RVLPCLASALEFG

-360 TIVPLVLQFGKNV
+360 TIVPLILQFGKNV
-373 AHDDYGSVV
+373 APDDYGSII

-397 RIALLDNLPDFA
+397 RIALLDSLPDFA

-458 ELLRHLAR
+458 DLLRHLAR

-505 ALKDSFVHARVA
+505 ALRDSFVHARECFEMEDVA
-517 GVMAFMATAE
+517 G
-527 CFDIDDVA
+527 
-535 SKVVSAVV
+535 KVVSAVV

-564 IKRLEA
+564 VKRLEA

-575 PETASAEDG
+575 PETVSTEEG
-584 GEDLQARLPGAYT
+584 GEDLPARLPGAFT

-608 AAALT
+608 ASALT

-630 TTISSTIDAS
+630 TTISSAIDGS
-640 MSAPN
+640 TLAPN
-645 INGRA
+645 LNGRA
-650 SSLPVSSVSPSANPL
+650 SPLPLSSASPSVNPS

-694 GQGSSRLWNDDLIDI
+694 EQS
-709 NADEGDWSAF
+709 SAF
-719 ESAPPAAES
+719 ESAPPTVES
-728 KRASATDGLGFG
+728 KFASTTDGLGFG
-740 MSLRASSPI
+740 LSLRASSPTP
-749 ADEWSAMASS
+749 DEWGAMASS
-759 SRPTSRSP
+759 SRPASRSP
-767 DLWKTSHSSQI
+767 DPWRTSHPSQI
-778 SRTHSPQPR
+778 SRTLSPQPR
-787 RSIVPSTLAPAF
+787 RSIAPSTLAPAF

-808 PVSSPRPLPNTTDN
+808 PVSSPRPLPNAADN
-822 TPPISMAGMSKEEKA
+822 ALSTSMAGMSKEEKA

-859 NAAAAAG
+859 NAAAAG

>member
-83 HPDVLKFIDVVESDS
+83 HPDVLRFIDVVESDS

-109 LPLALSQSSSNVPR
+109 LPLALSQSSSNVAR

-175 SNPKDDLSVIYTMG
+175 SNPKDGLSVIYTMG

-202 VKKEGWSALKDLP
+202 VKKEGWSALKDVP
-215 VPAADGYALGLL
+215 VSAPDGYALGLL

-252 SRGAIPLS
+252 SRGAIPLT
-260 VFSSFKKLLN
+260 VFPSFKKLLN
-270 PNAKLRMSPKNLL
+270 PNAKSRMSPKTLL
-283 DIGMAESDGEGRGFF
+283 DIGMAESDGEGHGFF

-311 GFTLSSESDKV
+311 GFTLSSESDKA

-329 ESASSFPPEFVSY
+329 ESASSFPPEFISY

-373 AHDDYGSVV
+373 APDDYSSII

-397 RIALLDNLPDFA
+397 RIALLDSLPDFA

-446 LSPKLSDRILNN
+446 ISPKLSDRILNN
-458 ELLRHLAR
+458 DLLRHLAR

-488 SLGYN
+488 SLGHN

-535 SKVVSAVV
+535 GRVVPAVV

-564 IKRLEA
+564 VKRLEV

-575 PETASAEDG
+575 PETAFTEDG
-584 GEDLQARLPGAYT
+584 GEDLPARLPGAFT

-630 TTISSTIDAS
+630 TAISSPIDAS
-640 MSAPN
+640 TLAPN

-650 SSLPVSSVSPSANPL
+650 SPLPVSSSPSANTS

-674 NKAPTS
+674 NKAPAS
-680 TLAAQLAEEVANEA
+680 TLAAHLAEEIANEA
-694 GQGSSRLWNDDLIDI
+694 GQGSSRLWNEDLIDI

-728 KRASATDGLGFG
+728 KLAATNGLGFG
-740 MSLRASSPI
+740 ISLRSSSPI
-749 ADEWSAMASS
+749 PDEWGAMESS
-759 SRPTSRSP
+759 SRPTGRSP
-767 DLWKTSHSSQI
+767 ISHPSQI
-778 SRTHSPQPR
+778 SRTLSPQPR
-787 RSIVPSTLAPAF
+787 RSIVPSPLAPAF
-799 SPASSARST
+799 SPASSTRST
-808 PVSSPRPLPNTTDN
+808 PISSPRPLPNTADN
-822 TPPISMAGMSKEEKA
+822 TPPTSMAGMSKEEKA

>member
-83 HPDVLKFIDVVESDS
+83 HPDVLRYIDVVESDS

-149 THGNVRPNAVFITP
+149 THGNVRPNAIFITP

-202 VKKEGWSALKDLP
+202 VKKEGWSALKDVP
-215 VPAADGYALGLL
+215 VSAADGYALGLL

-260 VFSSFKKLLN
+260 VFPSFKKLLN
-270 PNAKLRMSPKNLL
+270 PNAKSRMSPKNLL
-283 DIGMAESDGEGRGFF
+283 DIGMAESGGEGHGFF

-311 GFTLSSESDKV
+311 GFTLSSESDKA

-373 AHDDYGSVV
+373 APDDYGSVV

-397 RIALLDNLPDFA
+397 RIALLDSLPEFV

-434 VIREA
+434 IIREA

-458 ELLRHLAR
+458 DLLRHLAR

-505 ALKDSFVHARVA
+505 ALRDSFVHARVA

-527 CFDIDDVA
+527 CFEIEDVA
-535 SKVVSAVV
+535 SKVVPAILS
-543 GATLDKE
+543 ATLDKE

-564 IKRLEA
+564 VKRLEA

-575 PETASAEDG
+575 PETASTEDG
-584 GEDLQARLPGAYT
+584 GDDLATRLPGAYT

-630 TTISSTIDAS
+630 TTISSTIEGS
-640 MSAPN
+640 TLTPT
-645 INGRA
+645 INGSA
-650 SSLPVSSVSPSANPL
+650 SPLPVTPVSPSANPV

-674 NKAPTS
+674 NKAPIS
-680 TLAAQLAEEVANEA
+680 TLADEVANEA

-719 ESAPPAAES
+719 ESAPPAVES
-728 KRASATDGLGFG
+728 KLASTTDGLGFG
-740 MSLRASSPI
+740 ISLRPSSPI
-749 ADEWSAMASS
+749 PDEWGAMASS
-759 SRPTSRSP
+759 SRPTSRSS
-767 DLWKTSHSSQI
+767 TSRPSQI
-778 SRTHSPQPR
+778 SRTLSPQPR
-787 RSIVPSTLAPAF
+787 RSIVSSPLAPAF
-799 SPASSARST
+799 SPASSTRST
-808 PVSSPRPLPNTTDN
+808 PISSPRPLPNTADD
-822 TPPISMAGMSKEEKA
+822 TPPTSMAGMSKEEKA

-859 NAAAAAG
+859 NAAAAG

>member
-83 HPDVLKFIDVVESDS
+83 HPDVLRYIDVVESDS

-149 THGNVRPNAVFITP
+149 THGNVRPNAIFITP

-202 VKKEGWSALKDLP
+202 VKKEGWSALKDVP
-215 VPAADGYALGLL
+215 VSAADGYALGLL

-260 VFSSFKKLLN
+260 VFPSFKKLLN
-270 PNAKLRMSPKNLL
+270 PNAKSRMSPKNLL
-283 DIGMAESDGEGRGFF
+283 DIGMAESGGEGHGFF

-311 GFTLSSESDKV
+311 GFTLSSESDKA

-373 AHDDYGSVV
+373 APDDYGSVV

-397 RIALLDNLPDFA
+397 RIALLDSLPEFV

-434 VIREA
+434 IIREA

-458 ELLRHLAR
+458 DLLRHLAR

-505 ALKDSFVHARVA
+505 ALRDSFVHARVA

-527 CFDIDDVA
+527 CFEIEDVA
-535 SKVVSAVV
+535 SKVVPAIL

-564 IKRLEA
+564 VKRLEA

-575 PETASAEDG
+575 PETASTEDG
-584 GEDLQARLPGAYT
+584 GDDLATRLPGAYT

-630 TTISSTIDAS
+630 TTISSTIEGS
-640 MSAPN
+640 TLTPT
-645 INGRA
+645 INGSA
-650 SSLPVSSVSPSANPL
+650 SPLPVTPVSPSANPV

-674 NKAPTS
+674 NKAPIS
-680 TLAAQLAEEVANEA
+680 TLADEVANEA

-719 ESAPPAAES
+719 ESAPPAVES
-728 KRASATDGLGFG
+728 KLASTTDGLGFG
-740 MSLRASSPI
+740 ISLRPSSPI
-749 ADEWSAMASS
+749 PDEWGAMASS
-759 SRPTSRSP
+759 SRPTSRSS
-767 DLWKTSHSSQI
+767 TSRLSQI
-778 SRTHSPQPR
+778 SRTLSPQPR
-787 RSIVPSTLAPAF
+787 RSIVSSPLAPAF
-799 SPASSARST
+799 SPASSTRST
-808 PVSSPRPLPNTTDN
+808 PISSPRPLPNTADN
-822 TPPISMAGMSKEEKA
+822 TPPTSMAGMSKEEKA

-859 NAAAAAG
+859 NAAAAG

>member
-83 HPDVLKFIDVVESDS
+83 HPDVLRYIDVVESDS

-149 THGNVRPNAVFITP
+149 THGNVRPNAIFITP

-202 VKKEGWSALKDLP
+202 VKKEGWSALKDVP
-215 VPAADGYALGLL
+215 VSAADGYALGLL

-260 VFSSFKKLLN
+260 VFPSFKKLLN
-270 PNAKLRMSPKNLL
+270 PNAKSRMSPKNLL
-283 DIGMAESDGEGRGFF
+283 DIGMAESGGEGHGFF

-311 GFTLSSESDKV
+311 GFTLSSESDKA

-373 AHDDYGSVV
+373 APDDYGSVV

-397 RIALLDNLPDFA
+397 RIALLDSLPEFV

-434 VIREA
+434 IIREA

-458 ELLRHLAR
+458 DLLRHLAR

-505 ALKDSFVHARVA
+505 ALRDSFVHARVA

-527 CFDIDDVA
+527 CFEIEDVA
-535 SKVVSAVV
+535 SKVVPAIL

-564 IKRLEA
+564 VKRLEA

-575 PETASAEDG
+575 PETASTEDG
-584 GEDLQARLPGAYT
+584 GDDLATRLPGAYT

-630 TTISSTIDAS
+630 TTISSTIEGS
-640 MSAPN
+640 TLTPT
-645 INGRA
+645 INGSA
-650 SSLPVSSVSPSANPL
+650 SPLPVTPVSPSANPV

-674 NKAPTS
+674 NKAPIS
-680 TLAAQLAEEVANEA
+680 TLADEVANEA

-719 ESAPPAAES
+719 ESAPPAVES
-728 KRASATDGLGFG
+728 KLASTTDGLGFG
-740 MSLRASSPI
+740 ISLRPSSPI
-749 ADEWSAMASS
+749 PDEWGAMASS
-759 SRPTSRSP
+759 SRPTSRSS
-767 DLWKTSHSSQI
+767 TSRPSQI
-778 SRTHSPQPR
+778 SRTLSPQPR
-787 RSIVPSTLAPAF
+787 RSIVSSPLAPAF
-799 SPASSARST
+799 SPASSTRST
-808 PVSSPRPLPNTTDN
+808 PISSPRPLPNTADN
-822 TPPISMAGMSKEEKA
+822 TPPTSMAGMSKEEKA

-859 NAAAAAG
+859 NAAAAG

>member
-74 SLRKLRTIR
+74 SLRRLRTIR

-194 AMACAPPE
+194 AMGCAPPE
-202 VKKEGWSALKDLP
+202 VKKEGWSALK
-215 VPAADGYALGLL
+215 
-227 LHAVFNPTHP
+227 
-237 PPPTA
+237 
-242 QPPHPPPQVS
+242 
-252 SRGAIPLS
+252 
-260 VFSSFKKLLN
+260 
-270 PNAKLRMSPKNLL
+270 
-283 DIGMAESDGEGRGFF
+283 E
-298 VHNRLVK
+298 
-305 VCAGLD
+305 
-311 GFTLSSESDKV
+311 
-322 SLLRTLK
+322 TLK

-360 TIVPLVLQFGKNV
+360 TIVPLVLQFGKNI
-373 AHDDYGSVV
+373 APDDYGSVV

-527 CFDIDDVA
+527 CFEIDDVA

-543 GATLDKE
+543 SATLDKE

-564 IKRLEA
+564 VKRLEA

-575 PETASAEDG
+575 PETAFTEDG
-584 GEDLQARLPGAYT
+584 GEDLHARLPGAYT

-630 TTISSTIDAS
+630 TTISSTIDVP

-650 SSLPVSSVSPSANPL
+650 SSLPATSASPSANPS

-674 NKAPTS
+674 NKAPSS
-680 TLAAQLAEEVANEA
+680 TLALQLAEEVANEA
-694 GQGSSRLWNDDLIDI
+694 GQGSSHLWNDDLIDI
-709 NADEGDWSAF
+709 NADEGDWILRFLTNGAQWHLHLDLQV
-719 ESAPPAAES
+719 ARLIHGRHHIPPRSHARTPRNPADPS
-728 KRASATDGLGFG
+728 CL
-740 MSLRASSPI
+740 PI
-749 ADEWSAMASS
+749 LHQHSHPLQALDQ
-759 SRPTSRSP
+759 RRYHPL
-767 DLWKTSHSSQI
+767 DLSQI
-778 SRTHSPQPR
+778 LLTTNR
-787 RSIVPSTLAPAF
+787 RLVWLGC
-799 SPASSARST
+799 
-808 PVSSPRPLPNTTDN
+808 L
-822 TPPISMAGMSKEEKA
+822 
-837 AEMARRKEERR
+837 RRRRR
-848 LRIEKLKEQKK
+848 LRWRGGRRRDGCGLRS
-859 NAAAAAG
+859 
-866 KV
+866 

>member
-28 GAKVYSCETFWTL
+28 GVKVYSCETFWTL
-41 YDATKREDG
+41 YDATKRDDG

-83 HPDVLKFIDVVESDS
+83 HPDVLRFIDVVESDS

-109 LPLALSQSSSNVPR
+109 LPLALSQSSSNAPR

-175 SNPKDDLSVIYTMG
+175 SIQKMIFLLYINHAFKTMG

-202 VKKEGWSALKDLP
+202 VKKEGWSTLKDVP
-215 VPAADGYALGLL
+215 VSAADGYALGLL

-260 VFSSFKKLLN
+260 VFPSFKKLLN

-283 DIGMAESDGEGRGFF
+283 NIGMAESDGEGHGFF
-298 VHNRLVK
+298 VQNRLVK

-311 GFTLSSESDKV
+311 GFTLSSESDKA

-355 GASAA
+355 GTSAA
-360 TIVPLVLQFGKNV
+360 TIVPLVLQFGKNI
-373 AHDDYGSVV
+373 APDDYGSVI

-397 RIALLDNLPDFA
+397 RIALLDSLPDFA

-458 ELLRHLAR
+458 DLLRHLAR

-493 TKRKVLVPAFSM
+493 TKRKVLIPAFSM

-517 GVMAFMATAE
+517 GIMAFMATAE
-527 CFDIDDVA
+527 CFEIDDVA
-535 SKVVSAVV
+535 GRVISAVV

-564 IKRLEA
+564 VKRLEA

-575 PETASAEDG
+575 PETASTEDG
-584 GEDLQARLPGAYT
+584 GDDLPTRLPGAYT

-613 GWAVSSLGKKLA
+613 GWALA

-630 TTISSTIDAS
+630 TTIASTIDTS
-640 MSAPN
+640 ILAPN

-650 SSLPVSSVSPSANPL
+650 SSLPVTSASSSTNPSRN
-665 RSKGLQLGG
+665 KGLQLGG
-674 NKAPTS
+674 NKAMAS
-680 TLAAQLAEEVANEA
+680 TLAEEVANEA

-709 NADEGDWSAF
+709 HADEGDWSAF
-719 ESAPPAAES
+719 ESAPPAMES
-728 KRASATDGLGFG
+728 KLASTTDGLGFG
-740 MSLRASSPI
+740 ISLRASSPVP
-749 ADEWSAMASS
+749 DEWSAMASS

-767 DLWKTSHSSQI
+767 DPWRTSHSSQI
-778 SRTHSPQPR
+778 SRTLSPQPR
-787 RSIVPSTLAPAF
+787 RSIGPSTLAPAF

-808 PVSSPRPLPNTTDN
+808 PVSSPRPLPNTADN
-822 TPPISMAGMSKEEKA
+822 TPPTSMSGMSKEEKA

-859 NAAAAAG
+859 NAAAAG

>member
-83 HPDVLKFIDVVESDS
+83 HPDVLRYIDVVESDS

-149 THGNVRPNAVFITP
+149 THGNVRPNAIFITP

-202 VKKEGWSALKDLP
+202 VKKEGWSALKDVP
-215 VPAADGYALGLL
+215 VSAADGYALGLL

-260 VFSSFKKLLN
+260 VFPSFKKLLN
-270 PNAKLRMSPKNLL
+270 PNAKSRMSPKNLL
-283 DIGMAESDGEGRGFF
+283 DIGMAESGGEGHGFF

-311 GFTLSSESDKV
+311 GFTLSSESDKA

-373 AHDDYGSVV
+373 APDDYGSVV

-397 RIALLDNLPDFA
+397 RIALLDSLPEFV

-434 VIREA
+434 IIREA

-458 ELLRHLAR
+458 DLLRHLAR

-505 ALKDSFVHARVA
+505 ALRDSFVHARVA

-527 CFDIDDVA
+527 CFEIEDVA
-535 SKVVSAVV
+535 SKVVPAILS
-543 GATLDKE
+543 ATLDKE

-564 IKRLEA
+564 VKRLEA

-575 PETASAEDG
+575 PETASTEDG
-584 GEDLQARLPGAYT
+584 GDDLATRLPGAYT

-630 TTISSTIDAS
+630 TTISSTIEGS
-640 MSAPN
+640 TLTPT
-645 INGRA
+645 INGSA
-650 SSLPVSSVSPSANPL
+650 SPLPVTPVSPSANPV

-674 NKAPTS
+674 NKAPIS
-680 TLAAQLAEEVANEA
+680 TLADEVANEA

-719 ESAPPAAES
+719 ESAPPAVES
-728 KRASATDGLGFG
+728 KLASTTDGLGFG
-740 MSLRASSPI
+740 ISLRPSSPI
-749 ADEWSAMASS
+749 PDEWGAMASS
-759 SRPTSRSP
+759 SRPTSRSS
-767 DLWKTSHSSQI
+767 TSRLSQI
-778 SRTHSPQPR
+778 SRTLSPQPR
-787 RSIVPSTLAPAF
+787 RSIVSSPLAPAF
-799 SPASSARST
+799 SPASSTRST
-808 PVSSPRPLPNTTDN
+808 PISSPRPLPNTADD
-822 TPPISMAGMSKEEKA
+822 TPPTSMAGMSKEEKA

-859 NAAAAAG
+859 NAAAAG

>member
-83 HPDVLKFIDVVESDS
+83 HPDVLRYIDVVESDS

-149 THGNVRPNAVFITP
+149 THGNVRPNAIFITP

-202 VKKEGWSALKDLP
+202 VKKEGWSALKDVP
-215 VPAADGYALGLL
+215 VSAADGYALGLL

-260 VFSSFKKLLN
+260 VFPSFKKLLN
-270 PNAKLRMSPKNLL
+270 PNAKSRMSPKNLL
-283 DIGMAESDGEGRGFF
+283 DIGMAESGGEGHGFF

-311 GFTLSSESDKV
+311 GFTLSSESDKA

-373 AHDDYGSVV
+373 APDDYGSVV

-397 RIALLDNLPDFA
+397 RIALLDSLPEFV

-434 VIREA
+434 IIREA

-458 ELLRHLAR
+458 DLLRHLAR

-505 ALKDSFVHARVA
+505 ALRDSFVHARVA

-527 CFDIDDVA
+527 CFEIEDVA
-535 SKVVSAVV
+535 SKVVPAILS
-543 GATLDKE
+543 ATLDKE

-564 IKRLEA
+564 VKRLEA

-575 PETASAEDG
+575 PETASTEDG
-584 GEDLQARLPGAYT
+584 GDDLATRLPGAYT

-630 TTISSTIDAS
+630 TTISSTIEGS
-640 MSAPN
+640 TLTPT
-645 INGRA
+645 INGSA
-650 SSLPVSSVSPSANPL
+650 SPLPVTPVSPSANPV

-674 NKAPTS
+674 NKAPIS
-680 TLAAQLAEEVANEA
+680 TLADEVANEA

-719 ESAPPAAES
+719 ESAPPAVES
-728 KRASATDGLGFG
+728 KLASTTDGLGFG
-740 MSLRASSPI
+740 ISLRPSSPI
-749 ADEWSAMASS
+749 PDEWGAMASS
-759 SRPTSRSP
+759 SRPTSRSS
-767 DLWKTSHSSQI
+767 TSRPSQI
-778 SRTHSPQPR
+778 SRTLSPQPR
-787 RSIVPSTLAPAF
+787 RSIVSSPLAPAF
-799 SPASSARST
+799 SPASSTRST
-808 PVSSPRPLPNTTDN
+808 PISSPRPLPNTADN
-822 TPPISMAGMSKEEKA
+822 TPPTSMAGMSKEEKA

-859 NAAAAAG
+859 NAAAAG

>member
-83 HPDVLKFIDVVESDS
+83 HPDVLRYIDVVESDS

-149 THGNVRPNAVFITP
+149 THGNVRPNAIFITP

-202 VKKEGWSALKDLP
+202 VKKEGWSALKDVP
-215 VPAADGYALGLL
+215 VSAADGYALGLL

-260 VFSSFKKLLN
+260 VFPSFKKLLN
-270 PNAKLRMSPKNLL
+270 PNAKSRMSPKNLL
-283 DIGMAESDGEGRGFF
+283 DIGMAESGGEGHGFF

-311 GFTLSSESDKV
+311 GFTLSSESDKA

-373 AHDDYGSVV
+373 APDDYGSVV

-397 RIALLDNLPDFA
+397 RIALLDSLPEFV

-434 VIREA
+434 IIREA

-458 ELLRHLAR
+458 DLLRHLAR

-505 ALKDSFVHARVA
+505 ALRDSFVHARVA

-527 CFDIDDVA
+527 CFEIEDVA
-535 SKVVSAVV
+535 SKVVPAIL

-564 IKRLEA
+564 VKRLEA

-575 PETASAEDG
+575 PETASTEDG
-584 GEDLQARLPGAYT
+584 GDDLAVRLPGAYT

-630 TTISSTIDAS
+630 TTISSTIEGS
-640 MSAPN
+640 TLTPS
-645 INGRA
+645 INGSA
-650 SSLPVSSVSPSANPL
+650 SPLPVTPVSPSANPV

-680 TLAAQLAEEVANEA
+680 TLADQVANEA

-719 ESAPPAAES
+719 ESAPPAVES
-728 KRASATDGLGFG
+728 KLASTTDGLGFG
-740 MSLRASSPI
+740 ISLRPSSPI
-749 ADEWSAMASS
+749 PDEWGAMASS
-759 SRPTSRSP
+759 SRPTSRSS
-767 DLWKTSHSSQI
+767 TSRPSQI
-778 SRTHSPQPR
+778 SRTLSPQPR
-787 RSIVPSTLAPAF
+787 RSIVSSPLAPAF
-799 SPASSARST
+799 SPASSTRST
-808 PVSSPRPLPNTTDN
+808 PISSPRPLPNAADN
-822 TPPISMAGMSKEEKA
+822 TPPTSMAGMSKEEKA

-859 NAAAAAG
+859 SAAAAG

>member
-1 MDYLRSFG
+1 
-9 SAAVSTLVQKSGL
+9 
-22 NLPFSL
+22 
-28 GAKVYSCETFWTL
+28 
-41 YDATKREDG
+41 
-50 SLVSVFEY
+50 
-58 DLTHPLNKST
+58 
-68 IPLARN
+68 
-74 SLRKLRTIR
+74 
-83 HPDVLKFIDVVESDS
+83 
-98 AICIMT
+98 
-104 ERVRP
+104 
-109 LPLALSQSSSNVPR
+109 
-123 EREDWLIWGLH
+123 
-134 RISVALAFLNDSASS
+134 
-149 THGNVRPNAVFITP
+149 
-163 SGEWKLGGFEVL
+163 LGGFEVL

-202 VKKEGWSALKDLP
+202 VKKEGWSTLKD
-215 VPAADGYALGLL
+215 VPISAADGYALGLL

-260 VFSSFKKLLN
+260 VFPSFKKLLN
-270 PNAKLRMSPKNLL
+270 PNAKSRMSPKNLL
-283 DIGMAESDGEGRGFF
+283 DIGMVESGGEGHGFF

-311 GFTLSSESDKV
+311 GFTLSSESEKA

-373 AHDDYGSVV
+373 APNDYGSVI

-397 RIALLDNLPDFA
+397 RIALLDSLPDFA

-458 ELLRHLAR
+458 DLLRHLAR

-527 CFDIDDVA
+527 CFEIEDVA

-564 IKRLEA
+564 VKRLEA

-575 PETASAEDG
+575 PETASTED
-584 GEDLQARLPGAYT
+584 GEDLNARLPGAYT

-630 TTISSTIDAS
+630 TMMSSAADAS
-640 MSAPN
+640 ISAPN

-650 SSLPVSSVSPSANPL
+650 SSLPVSSASPSTNPS

-674 NKAPTS
+674 HKAPTS
-680 TLAAQLAEEVANEA
+680 TLAEEVANEA

-728 KRASATDGLGFG
+728 KLASAADGLGFG
-740 MSLRASSPI
+740 ISLRASSPI
-749 ADEWSAMASS
+749 LDDWGAMASS

-767 DLWKTSHSSQI
+767 DPWRTSHTSQI
-778 SRTHSPQPR
+778 SRTLSPQPR
-787 RSIVPSTLAPAF
+787 RSIASSTLAPAF

-808 PVSSPRPLPNTTDN
+808 PVSSPRPLPNTADN
-822 TPPISMAGMSKEEKA
+822 TPPTSMAGMSKEEKA

-859 NAAAAAG
+859 NAAAAG